1 MSSSHGRF
9 ELKTSLSISGSRED
23 LDTYVAILDEAI
35 ARVLLEYPAV
45 SAYYAVGDPESVEI
59 EVGLRF
65 EGIAPKY
72 IEDVADEILTTSI
85 ESATQASVSGAVPVR
100 EESTLVPA

>member
-1 MSSSHGRF
+1 MSGSHGRF
-9 ELKTSLSISGSRED
+9 ELTTSLSINGAPES
-23 LDTYVAILDEAI
+23 LDTYVAILDQAL
-35 ARVLLEYPAV
+35 AQVLLEYPAV
-45 SAYYAVGDPESVEI
+45 SAYYAVGDPQSVEI

-72 IEDVADEILTTSI
+72 IVDVADEILEKSI
-85 ESATQASVSGAVPVR
+85 DSATKASASGAVPVR